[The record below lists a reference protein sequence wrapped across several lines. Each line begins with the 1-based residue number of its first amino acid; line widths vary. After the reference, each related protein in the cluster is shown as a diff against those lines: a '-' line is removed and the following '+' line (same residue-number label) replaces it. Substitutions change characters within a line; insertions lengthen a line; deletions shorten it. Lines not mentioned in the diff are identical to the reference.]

1 MAQAQQEAVVTS
13 RLAPDERRRQIL
25 ECARRQFSDSPSGE
39 LSLDEVAKAAGVT
52 RGLLHHYFGTKR
64 ELYVELVR
72 EMFRGGEPP
81 VPEFVV
87 GVGPEER
94 LAESVRRWLEM
105 VERNSRTWLVAVS
118 AGAARDPEI
127 SAIVERVRES
137 AVDNVIAV
145 LGIGPAATATP
156 EVRGLIRAYGGFAEA
171 ATREWLE
178 RGRFDRE
185 QMQMLLT
192 ESLLVLVSQV
202 LGKVAK

>member
-1 MAQAQQEAVVTS
+1 MVQAASSVA

-25 ECARRQFSDSPSGE
+25 ECARQVLEDSPSSE
-39 LSLDEVAKAAGVT
+39 LSMDEVAKAAGVT

-64 ELYVELVR
+64 ELHVELVR
-72 EMFRGGEPP
+72 EMFRGGQPP
-81 VPEFVV
+81 VPEYVA
-87 GVGPEER
+87 GVGPQER

-105 VERNSRTWLVAVS
+105 VQSNSRTWLVALS

-127 SAIVERVRES
+127 SEIVERVRES

-145 LGIGPAATATP
+145 LGIGPAADAGP

-178 RGRFDRE
+178 RGRFTAE
-185 QMQMLLT
+185 QMQELLT
-192 ESLLVLVSQV
+192 SSLLALVGDVLPRV
-202 LGKVAK
+202 LT